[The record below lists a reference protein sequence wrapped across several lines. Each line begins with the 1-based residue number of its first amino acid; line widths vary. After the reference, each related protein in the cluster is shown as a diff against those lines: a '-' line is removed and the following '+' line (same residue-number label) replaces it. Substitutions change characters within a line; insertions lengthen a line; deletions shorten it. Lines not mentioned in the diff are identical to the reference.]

1 VLAVTTSSVR
11 IKTILTLFGTRPEI
25 IKLAPVIWA
34 IGRQSDVLRSITVSS
49 SQHTDLLRPFI
60 HEFGINIDHDLA
72 VMTPGQTPSGVLVR
86 VVEALERLF
95 VVERPDLI
103 LVQGDTTTA
112 TAGALAAFYTR
123 IPIAHVEAGLRT
135 GNRHSPFPEEMNRR
149 LITQLAD
156 LHFAATSKNV
166 EILLAEGIQKKSIVL
181 TGNPVID
188 TLQHILAHSSAS
200 SPLSKLL
207 DSISNKRLIVLTTHR
222 RENFGQVMTSHLKA
236 LRRFVERHKDIELIF
251 PVHPNPSVRK
261 VVDTE
266 FTGLER
272 IHCIEP
278 LDYIDFL
285 HLLSK
290 AWIIVSDS
298 GGVQEEAPS
307 LGKPLLILRDTTERP
322 EVLDCGVG
330 RLVGHSGEHLEEM
343 LEATLT
349 DKTWFETVNKVENPF
364 GKGDAGEKIASAI
377 INFFALNEES
387 A

>member
-1 VLAVTTSSVR
+1 MTTSSVR
-11 IKTILTLFGTRPEI
+11 IKKILTLFGTRPEI

-34 IGRQSDVLRSITVSS
+34 IGRHSDVLRSITVSS

-95 VVERPDLI
+95 LVERPDLI

-123 IPIAHVEAGLRT
+123 IPVAHVEAGLRT

-166 EILLAEGIQKKSIVL
+166 EILLTEGIQEKSIVL

-188 TLQHILAHSSAS
+188 ALQHILAHSSAS
-200 SPLSKLL
+200 TPLSKLL

-236 LRRFVERHKDIELIF
+236 LRRFIERHEDIELIF

-266 FTGLER
+266 FIGLER

-285 HLLSK
+285 HLLSR

-307 LGKPLLILRDTTERP
+307 LGKPLLILRDTTERQ

-343 LEATLT
+343 LEATIA
-349 DKTWFETVNKVENPF
+349 DKSWFEAASKVDNPF

-377 INFFALNEES
+377 IKFFALNKES

>member
-1 VLAVTTSSVR
+1 MTTSSVR
-11 IKTILTLFGTRPEI
+11 IKKILTLFGTRPEI

-34 IGRQSDVLRSITVSS
+34 IGRHSDVLRSITVSS

-95 VVERPDLI
+95 LVERPDLI

-123 IPIAHVEAGLRT
+123 IPVAHVEAGLRT

-166 EILLAEGIQKKSIVL
+166 EILLTEGIQKKSIVL

-188 TLQHILAHSSAS
+188 ALQHILAHSSAS
-200 SPLSKLL
+200 TPLSKLL

-236 LRRFVERHKDIELIF
+236 LRRFIERHEDIELIF

-266 FTGLER
+266 FIGLER

-285 HLLSK
+285 HLLSR

-343 LEATLT
+343 LEATIA
-349 DKTWFETVNKVENPF
+349 DKSWFEAASKVDNPF

-377 INFFALNEES
+377 IKFFALNKES

>member
-1 VLAVTTSSVR
+1 MTTSSVR

-34 IGRQSDVLRSITVSS
+34 IGRHSDVLRSITVSS

-95 VVERPDLI
+95 LVERPDLI

-123 IPIAHVEAGLRT
+123 IPVAHVEAGLRT

-166 EILLAEGIQKKSIVL
+166 EILLTEGIQKKSIVL

-188 TLQHILAHSSAS
+188 ALQHILAHSSAS
-200 SPLSKLL
+200 TPLSKLL

-236 LRRFVERHKDIELIF
+236 LRRFIERHEDIELIF

-266 FTGLER
+266 FIGLER

-285 HLLSK
+285 HLLSR

-343 LEATLT
+343 LEATIA
-349 DKTWFETVNKVENPF
+349 DKSWFEAASKVDNPF

-377 INFFALNEES
+377 IKFFALNKES